1 MVVDLHAALVDER
14 GRVRVPV
21 VQVRAVGQHGRLPR
35 PPQAVGS
42 QLSGQR
48 PLLRDPGLL
57 HSRGAARLGTSRSP
71 LHARRHFML
80 GDLVPHYINVPAC
93 QVAAAHRRCQGAH
106 ALQQLLLDR
115 GRQRGAPRGPARALA
130 RLRDPSRLRHPGSGS
145 AAHRCRRSRRAR
157 ALCGVDDRNWRRADP
172 GSPGGAARPRNPGS
186 ARGLSGG
193 TRCPAAR
200 VGAGAGG
207 CAGSGACRC
216 ASHSPA
222 AALRPRSGPL
232 SIGPLCVRVIVAAA
246 AEDRGH
252 ARVRRARA
260 RARRGRPRAGV
271 GARGCIAGGVA
282 GGVERGRRG
291 VHALGGRGQAVAQ
304 QDAGAQQTLTAR
316 VRGAARLT
324 YVRLPR
330 AINVKGGK
338 GAATWLLA
346 RQL

>member
-1 MVVDLHAALVDER
+1 MAPHSCTPR
-14 GRVRVPV
+14 GHL
-21 VQVRAVGQHGRLPR
+21 AHRLPNTLCWTTWC
-35 PPQAVGS
+35 P
-42 QLSGQR
+42 
-48 PLLRDPGLL
+48 
-57 HSRGAARLGTSRSP
+57 SR
-71 LHARRHFML
+71 H
-80 GDLVPHYINVPAC
+80 VPAC
-93 QVAAAHRRCQGAH
+93 QVAAAQGRRGQGAH
-106 ALQQLLLDR
+106 ALQQLLLDC
-115 GRQRGAPRGPARALA
+115 GRQRRAPRGPARALA
-130 RLRDPSRLRHPGSGS
+130 RLRNPSRLRRPGGGP
-145 AAHRCRRSRRAR
+145 AARRGRRRRRAR
-157 ALCGVDDRNWRRADP
+157 AFCGVDDRHRRRVDP
-172 GSPGGAARPRNPGS
+172 DSPGGAARPRDPES
-186 ARGLSGG
+186 ARGLSRGG
-193 TRCPAAR
+193 RCPAAR
-200 VGAGAGG
+200 IGARG
-207 CAGSGACRC
+207 CAGSGAGRR
-216 ASHSPA
+216 ASRSPA

-232 SIGPLCVRVIVAAA
+232 CIGPLCVRVIVAAA

-260 RARRGRPRAGV
+260 CARRSRPRAGAGASA

-291 VHALGGRGQAVAQ
+291 VDARGGRGQAVAQ